1 MQSGNLEL
9 LPGKFSPSQRK
20 RWLLSCAVCLLLA
33 GFSGCGSPK
42 SSKKQRQEE
51 PAIPPPIIELDKHT
65 GTQFYIPEDLVLSVP
80 LPDGSVTTMAVLPGG
95 EFIMGLND
103 EDPLGIQ
110 PSGHIRIAV
119 NAFMM
124 DQFEVTN
131 GQYKKFL
138 SSLSADE
145 RKNMLPDSIAWAR
158 EIGVAWSTYF
168 WGEGYNSYPVVCV
181 NWLQARAFAKW
192 AGKRLPTEV
201 EWEYA
206 ARSGMS
212 GRLFPWEGI
221 YSRNA
226 VTGEVLANFAPDG
239 DFAAD
244 GFVITS
250 PVGVFIPNN
259 FRLYDFAGN
268 VAEWCEDAYFP
279 SYKVLK
285 QGFNQLITPSYTN
298 PEENRK
304 IVRGGSW
311 ASNEFFIGVGV
322 RDYKYAKTTSPR
334 LGFRCAKDNTNPLLQ
349 LRAKR
354 DNLLRQQQVVN
365 ANLVKYQNPAG
376 KDTTAAVNGTVI
388 DSTGKVIQPG
398 APAPKKKGLFG
409 GVFGGGGSKKQAVP
423 DSMKASKP
431 KKAPA
436 KKSTRGRSTRGRGNA
451 RPPLPADSTGQL

>member
-1 MQSGNLEL
+1 MVI
-9 LPGKFSPSQRK
+9 FS
-20 RWLLSCAVCLLLA
+20 LVFGSCR
-33 GFSGCGSPK
+33 SSRPPK
-42 SSKKQRQEE
+42 SKERVEE
-51 PAIPPPIIELDKHT
+51 PAIPAPIIELDKDT
-65 GTQFYIPEDLVLSVP
+65 GTQFYVPEDLVLDVP
-80 LPDGSVTTMAVLPGG
+80 LPEGTVTRMVLLPGG

-131 GQYKKFL
+131 GQYKRFL
-138 SSLSADE
+138 ASLQPDE
-145 RKNMLPDSIAWAR
+145 RKAMMPDSLAWAR
-158 EIGVAWSTYF
+158 EIGVSWTTYF
-168 WGEGYNSYPVVCV
+168 RGEGYDSYPVVCV
-181 NWLQARAFAKW
+181 NWLQAKAFAKW
-192 AGKRLPTEV
+192 AEKRLPTEV
-201 EWEYA
+201 EWEFA

-212 GRLFPWEGI
+212 GRLYPWEGI
-221 YSRNA
+221 YSRNP

-250 PVGVFIPNN
+250 PVGVFPPNN
-259 FRLYDFAGN
+259 YRLFDLAGN
-268 VAEWCEDAYFP
+268 AAEWCEDSYFP

-298 PEENRK
+298 AEENRK

-322 RDYKYAKTTSPR
+322 RDYKYARTTSPR

-349 LRAKR
+349 IRAKR

-365 ANLVKYQNPAG
+365 SNLIKYQNPFTG
-376 KDTTAAVNGTVI
+376 SDSSAAQQIAKTGTQPV
-388 DSTGKVIQPG
+388 DSTGKPILQG
-398 APAPKKKGLFG
+398 EKPKKKGFFARLFG
-409 GVFGGGGSKKQAVP
+409 RSEKTAAAKPA
-423 DSMKASKP
+423 AKP
-431 KKAPA
+431 KTP
-436 KKSTRGRSTRGRGNA
+436 TRSTRGRRGQ
-451 RPPLPADSTGQL
+451 RELPAETPVDSTGGFPK